1 VLCRFMAAA
10 AACATAAAAAPAN
23 GQCVSGDPSVAI
35 TIEASPITSFSRL
48 RPDHRRFGKVEYI
61 GGLVLKSSHL
71 EFGGLSAIRVEADG
85 QHFISLTDQG
95 WWLTGRIVY
104 DRGRP
109 AGIADAKMAAMQGLG
124 AVGRSRKDG
133 HGWFDTESLAER
145 DGFLYVGIERVNR
158 IVRFDFAR
166 CGLRAR
172 AVEVKD
178 IAQGIA
184 HLPLN
189 KGLEAL
195 AAPRTGRYAGT
206 LIAFS
211 ERGLNAEGNLK
222 AFLIGAAEEPSLR
235 RRDNAEFS
243 VRRRDNFDIS
253 DSAMLPSGDVLLLE
267 RRFSWWTGIAMRL
280 RRVAIAD
287 IVPGALVDGPD
298 LLFADS
304 LYQIDNM
311 EGLSIHNDADGI
323 VLTLISDDNFSFLQ
337 RTVLLQFRLVGE
349 DSAQDRATSVAAGE
363 MRQRADADPGAVN
376 PLVEVTQVQPAPW
389 RPKP

>member
-1 VLCRFMAAA
+1 MPRRFMAAA
-10 AACATAAAAAPAN
+10 AACASAAAALPAN

-48 RPDHRRFGKVEYI
+48 WPDYRRFGKVEYI

-104 DRGRP
+104 EGGRP

-124 AVGRSRKDG
+124 SVGRNRKDE

-178 IAQGIA
+178 IAQGIS
-184 HLPLN
+184 HLPFN

-222 AFLIGAAEEPSLR
+222 AFLIGAAPVESSLR

-287 IVPGALVDGPD
+287 IAPGALVDGPD

-304 LYQIDNM
+304 RYQIDNM
-311 EGLSIHNDADGI
+311 EGLSIHNDAGGI
-323 VLTLISDDNFSFLQ
+323 VLTLISDDNFSLLQ

-349 DSAQDRATSVAAGE
+349 YGAEDGVTSVAARE
-363 MRQRADADPGAVN
+363 IAAARR
-376 PLVEVTQVQPAPW
+376 
-389 RPKP
+389 